1 MNHLEAWQKF
11 GKITF
16 NDLPDDVV
24 TIAQQC
30 ILDWLGCAIAG
41 RREPLATILL
51 DVFGNRKGNCTIV
64 GSEVKL
70 DAATAAL
77 LNGASGHALD
87 YDDTSAAIGCHASA
101 PVLPAALAIAEDI
114 GASGKS
120 LITAF
125 VVGVEIEGRI
135 GSAIGSEHYAKGW
148 HSTSTY
154 GVFGAAAAV
163 AYLLGLNDEQYG
175 MAIGLA
181 ASQASGLKANF
192 GTMTKPFHAGHAAER
207 GTISA
212 LLAAKGYT
220 SNRDAVAG
228 NQGFFQAAGSG
239 SADLEKLETIKDRWL
254 IRDSLFKYHAAC
266 YLTHAAIEG
275 TSQLIKASEEA
286 EMSSLTI
293 TVNPGL
299 LDVCGIPTPVTGL
312 EGKFSLRGTAAMTL
326 LGIDT
331 SDSLSFDNETINRQ
345 DLQSLLSRITI
356 ETDNKLGQMQAR
368 VTLVTKNQE
377 ASETFFD
384 AGIPAQDLAAQSGRL
399 KQKFTHLVGRKGR
412 VTADQLITKIE
423 SLIGIE
429 SVDLSQLVE

>member
-1 MNHLEAWQKF
+1 MDHLEAWQKF
-11 GKITF
+11 RKITF
-16 NDLPDDVV
+16 DDLPQDVV
-24 TIAQQC
+24 TIAEQC

-41 RREPLATILL
+41 SREPLAAILL
-51 DVFGNRKGNCTIV
+51 DVFSGRKG
-64 GSEVKL
+64 GSTVIGSDVKL

-101 PVLPAALAIAEDI
+101 PVLPAVLAVAEEI
-114 GASGKS
+114 GASGKTS
-120 LITAF
+120 ITAF

-135 GSAIGSEHYAKGW
+135 GSAIGPEHYAKGW

-163 AYLLGLNDEQYG
+163 AYLLGLDDEQYG
-175 MAIGLA
+175 MAMGLA

-212 LLAAKGYT
+212 LLAARGFT
-220 SNRDAVAG
+220 ANQDAVG
-228 NQGFFQAAGSG
+228 GSQGLFQAAGSG
-239 SADLEKLETIKDRWL
+239 KADLEKLKIIKDRWL

-275 TSQLIKASEEA
+275 TSQLKKETVDP

-299 LDVCGIPTPVTGL
+299 LDVCGIPTPTTGL
-312 EGKFSLRGTAAMTL
+312 EGKFSLRGTVAMTL

-331 SDSLSFDNETINRQ
+331 SDSRSFNDETINRQ
-345 DLQSLLSRITI
+345 DLQSLLPRITV
-356 ETDNKLGQMQAR
+356 ETDDKLGQMQAR
-368 VTLVTKNQE
+368 VALVTKNQS
-377 ASETFFD
+377 ALETFVD
-384 AGIPAQDLAAQSGRL
+384 AGIPSADLAGQSDKL
-399 KQKFTHLVGRKGR
+399 KQKFVNLVSGR
-412 VTADQLITKIE
+412 VNADKLLTGID
-423 SLIGIE
+423 SLMDAKKL
-429 SVDLSQLVE
+429 DLSQLIG